1 MCHRVF
7 FFIIL
12 LVLIPSQASSWDDK
26 NTHPALTAEA
36 VDQAKEFK
44 YVLTSQLGFEGEIGE
59 ELYNGK
65 ESRTISEWLVEGSHL
80 GDVPACRAANH
91 FHNPWEVWK
100 DSMLTDPPHNGGSS
114 HHA

>member
-1 MCHRVF
+1 MRNRLC

-12 LVLIPSQASSWDDK
+12 FSLIPSWGGAWDDK
-26 NTHPALTAEA
+26 DTHPTFTEEA
-36 VDQAKEFK
+36 VKNTTMFK
-44 YVLTSQLGFEGEIGE
+44 GVLKSQLEFEGEIGE